1 LRPKGS
7 GKTPGSGRKA
17 GTPNKATADIKA
29 LAQAVAPQAFAEAVR
44 LATGAETETA
54 RLRAIEIILDRAYGK
69 AHTTADITIK
79 RDVRQ
84 PTFSAPSLLL
94 ELLARK
100 RMSPNGFIEERV
112 AWWDSSDFA
121 RQ

>member
-1 LRPKGS
+1 MRPKGS

-69 AHTTADITIK
+69 AHTTADINIK
-79 RDVRQ
+79 RDVRDLS
-84 PTFSAPSLLL
+84 TADILRA
-94 ELLARK
+94 LAAF
-100 RMSPNGFIEERV
+100 GVAGEEADEPERLH
-112 AWWDSSDFA
+112 
-121 RQ
+121 